1 MTGRGEPDRGFG
13 IKEKPGAREGDAVRN
28 AGAGFMQTRNPL
40 AGQENARQGPFS
52 SPEDREGEQTA
63 ESAGGK
69 RVIAQMIETKPDRN
83 RSPSLG

>member
-1 MTGRGEPDRGFG
+1 
-13 IKEKPGAREGDAVRN
+13 
-28 AGAGFMQTRNPL
+28 MQMRNPL

-69 RVIAQMIETKPDRN
+69 RIIAQMIETKPDRN